1 MSLAPTDIKLFKP
14 SNISDTSSNGGAI
27 TTVELLDVVGAL
39 FANVDNTERTTGST
53 KWRKLFFKLYNNG
66 VDPLIAARVFM
77 DADTGGSDTVMFVP
91 GTLTDTQSSISGSVI
106 FGVFPLS
113 QSILANSNQVQVT
126 LPTGIANPFYNGGVI
141 RVTDKPTVNDS
152 GNEDFVTVTNVSG
165 STGVITLTV
174 SPSVNSSYSAASTRV
189 AGVYNFGDLTANVSN
204 LVDAS
209 ATGSLNISSIVCNNR
224 ATIDSVWTFSFTSS
238 TAFTVSSS
246 AVGSVGTGNIVTSTF
261 TVNNPDVSL
270 PYFTIPSSAWGGTF
284 VSGDTFNFTT
294 NAASVPLWI
303 KRIVPAGST
312 PSSVN
317 KAVFVLDG
325 GSI

>member
-1 MSLAPTDIKLFKP
+1 MALSPTDIKLFKP

-27 TTVELLDVVGAL
+27 TNVELLDVVGAL

-53 KWRKLFFKLYNNG
+53 KWRKMFYKLHNDG

-77 DADTGGSDTVMFVP
+77 DKDTGGSDTVMFVP

-113 QSILANSNQVQVT
+113 QSILAASTEVKAT
-126 LPTGIANPFYNGGVI
+126 LPTGIANPFYIGGVI

-152 GNEDFVTVTNVSG
+152 GNEDFVTVTGMSG
-165 STGVITLTV
+165 TTGVITMTV
-174 SPSVNSSYSAASTRV
+174 SPAVNSSYTASTTKV
-189 AGVYNFGDLTANVSN
+189 AGVYEFGDLTANVSN

-209 ATGSLNISSIVCNNR
+209 ATGSLNISSIVCNNK

-246 AVGSVGTGNIVTSTF
+246 ALGSMGTGNIVTSTF
-261 TVNNPDVSL
+261 SVNNATFSL
-270 PYFTIPSSAWGGTF
+270 PYFTIPNSAWGGTF
-284 VSGDTFNFTT
+284 VNGDTFNFTT
-294 NAASVPLWI
+294 NAATVPLWV
-303 KRIVPAGST
+303 KRVVPAGST
-312 PSSVN
+312 PTAVN